1 MLLQDNTKSLP
12 GLWVKRW
19 RHTSLPFNVM
29 LRTCMD
35 DKDVSETHLYSSLR
49 PTKVTVQME
58 AKHETIYL
66 VSNLYG
72 SRKRGATVSKY
83 KLIEF
88 ITVCAAEKGSDS
100 MVTLHSPFQLLS
112 FFPRI
117 FFTLSCVCVFSLPWN
132 RFVTFS
138 NDLQLQTE
146 GWLQL
151 NTQTVQYQYFANFG
165 SMKRWFDND
174 DVIPRWRQF

>member
-1 MLLQDNTKSLP
+1 
-12 GLWVKRW
+12 
-19 RHTSLPFNVM
+19 
-29 LRTCMD
+29 MD
-35 DKDVSETHLYSSLR
+35 DKGVSETHLYSRNISNLR

-117 FFTLSCVCVFSLPWN
+117 FFFTLSRVCVFSLPWN

-138 NDLQLQTE
+138 NDLMIYKTVTDRRVVT
-146 GWLQL
+146 
-151 NTQTVQYQYFANFG
+151 TQHTDSSVSVF
-165 SMKRWFDND
+165 
-174 DVIPRWRQF
+174 RQFRVDETMVR

>member
-1 MLLQDNTKSLP
+1 
-12 GLWVKRW
+12 
-19 RHTSLPFNVM
+19 
-29 LRTCMD
+29 MD
-35 DKDVSETHLYSSLR
+35 DKGVSETHLYSRNISNLR

-117 FFTLSCVCVFSLPWN
+117 FFLHFRVCVCFLYHG
-132 RFVTFS
+132 T
-138 NDLQLQTE
+138 DLSHL
-146 GWLQL
+146 
-151 NTQTVQYQYFANFG
+151 A
-165 SMKRWFDND
+165 M
-174 DVIPRWRQF
+174 I

>member
-1 MLLQDNTKSLP
+1 
-12 GLWVKRW
+12 
-19 RHTSLPFNVM
+19 
-29 LRTCMD
+29 MD
-35 DKDVSETHLYSSLR
+35 DKGVSETHLYSRNISNLR

-117 FFTLSCVCVFSLPWN
+117 FFYTFVCVCFLYHG
-132 RFVTFS
+132 T
-138 NDLQLQTE
+138 DLSHL
-146 GWLQL
+146 
-151 NTQTVQYQYFANFG
+151 A
-165 SMKRWFDND
+165 M
-174 DVIPRWRQF
+174 I

>member
-1 MLLQDNTKSLP
+1 
-12 GLWVKRW
+12 
-19 RHTSLPFNVM
+19 
-29 LRTCMD
+29 MD
-35 DKDVSETHLYSSLR
+35 DKGVSETHLYSRNISNLR

-72 SRKRGATVSKY
+72 SRERGATVSKY

-138 NDLQLQTE
+138 NDL
-146 GWLQL
+146 
-151 NTQTVQYQYFANFG
+151 
-165 SMKRWFDND
+165 M
-174 DVIPRWRQF
+174 I